1 MQVRTTNSVNR
12 VSRLAYRIARLRR
25 RAQQLEALSSK
36 YWVVRRVIFASGS
49 LLALLFCKYS
59 GKTAVI
65 LACLFLIVFVVVAV
79 YHSRVRESILRNA
92 MMINIKQIQLA
103 RINLDWEQLSRVDQA
118 PPESGPPP
126 EHPFATDLDVTGER
140 SLHRLLD
147 SAVTKEGSQRLKSWL
162 QQTGSINN
170 KEAPIPRP

>member
-1 MQVRTTNSVNR
+1 ITHCICGLMQVRTTNSVNR
-12 VSRLAYRIARLRR
+12 VPRLAYRIARLRR

-79 YHSRVRESILRNA
+79 YHNRVRDSILRNA

-118 PPESGPPP
+118 LPESGPPP

-147 SAVTKEGSQRLKSWL
+147 SAVTKEGSRRLKSWL
-162 QQTGSINN
+162 LSN
-170 KEAPIPRP
+170 RPDR